1 MLEKT
6 NTYDP
11 CVDKSKRVVEKECIL
26 NLSIHPHQLGNKAF
40 LPSSKENITFEHVIT
55 HVIHPDLS

>member
-11 CVDKSKRVVEKECIL
+11 CVDKAKRVVEKECIL
-26 NLSIHPHQLGNKAF
+26 NLSIHPHQLGNKA
-40 LPSSKENITFEHVIT
+40 LLHSSKENTTFDHVTT
-55 HVIHPDLS
+55 HVM